1 MSLRGK
7 FEEMMAQGL
16 EEEIRS
22 VGEESGIVNAKTAPI
37 LPVIAKLENTE
48 PFIVGAFLL
57 GQDEH
62 GEADLM
68 LTEPDLQD
76 PELPNKEIQAWM
88 NSVMIME
95 GLKDCDS
102 PAELLLDFN
111 RAVIATAKEFSD
123 AEVMG
128 WAPIFEEVLNY
139 RRSNNRRSLRQVA
152 AVGNIR
158 ELLKQALQNMM
169 SEFAHHLNNFDMK
182 AADLDVQSFL
192 DEDTEFSSDFQGEWA

>member
-1 MSLRGK
+1 
-7 FEEMMAQGL
+7 
-16 EEEIRS
+16 
-22 VGEESGIVNAKTAPI
+22 
-37 LPVIAKLENTE
+37 
-48 PFIVGAFLL
+48 
-57 GQDEH
+57 
-62 GEADLM
+62 
-68 LTEPDLQD
+68 
-76 PELPNKEIQAWM
+76 
-88 NSVMIME
+88 ME
-95 GLKDCDS
+95 GLNECDS

-139 RRSNNRRSLRQVA
+139 RRSNNRRNLRQVA

-182 AADLDVQSFL
+182 AADLDVNSYL
-192 DEDTEFSSDFQGEWA
+192 DADTEFSSEFQGEWA